1 MLNKR
6 IKVIGQKIYG
16 KVIGETSNQW
26 IIKPEV
32 ETMASVF
39 MGNKLYFNKTK
50 VEVADE

>member
-6 IKVIGQKIYG
+6 VRVIKENIYG
-16 KVIGETSNQW
+16 KVIGETSGEW

>member
-1 MLNKR
+1 MINKR
-6 IKVIGQKIYG
+6 VKVIEENIYG
-16 KVIGETSNQW
+16 KVIGETSSQW

-50 VEVADE
+50 VEVADD